1 MNKNTVNL
9 VNEYIANIGV
19 SYIKMHNLHWN
30 VVGTQFKAVHE
41 FLESIYDAYADV
53 LDETAEILRMHDE
66 MPVASL
72 AQYLKLAT
80 IQELD
85 SKEVSIKE
93 SIEITLADMELLK
106 EQTLKIRESADKEDA
121 FDLVAMMEDHISNY
135 NKNIWFLKS
144 MLK

>member
-1 MNKNTVNL
+1 
-9 VNEYIANIGV
+9 
-19 SYIKMHNLHWN
+19 MHNLHWN
-30 VVGTQFKAVHE
+30 VVGAQFKAVHE

-66 MPVASL
+66 MPAASL

-80 IQELD
+80 IQELN

>member
-30 VVGTQFKAVHE
+30 VVGAQFKAVHE

-66 MPVASL
+66 MPAASL

-121 FDLVAMMEDHISNY
+121 FDLVAMMEDYISNY

>member
-1 MNKNTVNL
+1 
-9 VNEYIANIGV
+9 
-19 SYIKMHNLHWN
+19 
-30 VVGTQFKAVHE
+30 
-41 FLESIYDAYADV
+41 
-53 LDETAEILRMHDE
+53 MHDE
-66 MPVASL
+66 MPAASL

-80 IQELD
+80 IQELN

>member
-66 MPVASL
+66 MPAASL

-80 IQELD
+80 IQELN

>member
-66 MPVASL
+66 MPAASL

>member
-66 MPVASL
+66 MPAASL
-72 AQYLKLAT
+72 TQYLKLAT

-106 EQTLKIRESADKEDA
+106 EQTLKIRETADKEDA